1 MFENIFF
8 FCSTFARQH
17 FHNGWMQEPQTHRS
31 DSTVVELKEIV
42 LRKYYL
48 RIISN
53 TKTIK
58 HPIKTD
64 LI

>member
-8 FCSTFARQH
+8 FCSVFARQR
-17 FHNGWMQEPQTHRS
+17 FHNGWLQETQTHRS

-42 LRKYYL
+42 LKKYYL
-48 RIISN
+48 RIILN
-53 TKTIK
+53 TKTLK
-58 HPIKTD
+58 HSIKTD